1 MSNPPPLDGVLVVH
15 KPTGPSSHDIV
26 VVARRALGVRRIGHT
41 GTLDPQASGVLPL
54 VVGQATRLAQLLT
67 GSVKEYLATVRFGL
81 VTDTYDAAGTIV
93 ARSERVPARAD
104 LEAALEPFRGTFA
117 QRPPAY
123 SAKMIGGD
131 RSYVHARAGTPLQN
145 PPVEVT
151 VSALVLEAYEP
162 PCARLRLRCSA
173 GFYVR
178 ALAHDLGEA
187 LGTGA
192 ILDELVRSEAA
203 GFTLESA
210 LPFDLLATAPR
221 DELWRSVRP
230 MHDLLPDLP
239 AAQLTAEGVEW
250 VGHGRLLGPRQL
262 TAMPS
267 GPGTPVRLLS
277 PEGRLLALARPAPG
291 GLLHPFLVFS

>member
-1 MSNPPPLDGVLVVH
+1 MTTPPPLDGVLVVH
-15 KPTGPSSHDIV
+15 KPVGPSSHDIV

-67 GSVKEYLATVRFGL
+67 GSEKEYVATIRFGV
-81 VTDTYDAAGTIV
+81 VTDTQDAAGAVT
-93 ARSERVPARAD
+93 ARSDRVPALAD
-104 LEAALEPFRGTFA
+104 LEEALTRFRGTFA
-117 QRPPAY
+117 QRPPVY

-131 RSYVHARAGTPLQN
+131 RSYVHARAGTPLQS
-145 PPVEVT
+145 PAVDVT
-151 VSALVLEAYEP
+151 VSMLALEAFEP

-192 ILDELVRSEAA
+192 ILEALVRSEAA
-203 GFTLESA
+203 GFRLESA
-210 LPFDLLATAPR
+210 LPFETLATAGR
-221 DELWRSVRP
+221 DELARWLRP
-230 MHDLLPDLP
+230 MHDLLPELP
-239 AAQLTAEGVEW
+239 SAQLTAEGVEW
-250 VGHGRLLGPRQL
+250 VGHGRLLGPRQM
-262 TAMPS
+262 TAAPS
-267 GPGTPVRLLS
+267 AAGAPVRLLS
-277 PEGRLLALARPAPG
+277 PEGRLVALGKPAPG